1 MLFIISCD
9 IRGIYRKGICF
20 MTEKIARWLM
30 FLLVISFTPAFAA
43 NTVNNTAES
52 PKCSYGIEI
61 DALPYVTGGS
71 YISSW
76 IGREKYR
83 LRLVLSDVNI
93 PEFIYSDNFKDWN
106 SKARAIIFDYF
117 WNPQKQP
124 LSGPWIGFGLERWD
138 NEIVEKSSGAK
149 AFFDQEML
157 TVGGGY
163 VHYLSKHC
171 FINPWVA
178 GHLRLNGDSNIQV
191 GSKTF
196 KNKPLQFEASLK
208 LGWEF

>member
-1 MLFIISCD
+1 
-9 IRGIYRKGICF
+9 
-20 MTEKIARWLM
+20 MTEKIAGWLV
-30 FLLVISFTPAFAA
+30 FLLIISLTPAFAA
-43 NTVNNTAES
+43 NTMKNTVES
-52 PKCSYGIEI
+52 PKYTYGIEI

-76 IGREKYR
+76 FGCERYR

-93 PEFIYSDNFKDWN
+93 PEFIYSDDFKDWN
-106 SKARAIIFDYF
+106 SKAGAIIFDYF

-124 LSGPWIGFGLERWD
+124 LSGPWIGFGLEHWD

-149 AFFDQEML
+149 AHFDQEVL

-171 FINPWVA
+171 FINPWIA
-178 GHLRLNGDSNIQV
+178 GHLRLNGDSKIQV

-196 KNKPLQFEASLK
+196 ENKPLQFEASLK
-208 LGWEF
+208 LGWKF